1 MYRSVSLSANDI
13 GNYVLTLLPNIA
25 YNRLSCK
32 YKSNVVIGLYDSF
45 IIQIV
50 RIRYSDSLFWKLV
63 MFGIVFSNTV
73 FVRNIVI
80 FTLWLWIL
88 K

>member
-50 RIRYSDSLFWKLV
+50 RIRYSDPLFWKLV

-80 FTLWLWIL
+80 FTLSGYGF
-88 K
+88 